1 MSTSVDMPALLLSSE
16 KAIFAV
22 FSCFPTPFTLA
33 HASMLTHTPNML
45 HSCTP
50 HAPQAWLSHTS
61 LLLALSMLS
70 MCPFPCSC
78 CYCHH
83 RGSHHCHIR
92 TSINKFI

>member
-22 FSCFPTPFTLA
+22 FSRFPTPSVLA
-33 HASMLTHTPNML
+33 HASVLTHTPNML
-45 HSCTP
+45 HSRTL
-50 HAPQAWLSHTS
+50 HAPQAWLSHAS

-70 MCPFPCSC
+70 MCPFPCSRR
-78 CYCHH
+78 YRH
-83 RGSHHCHIR
+83 RHGSHHCCIG